1 MRLIVV
7 LILLKYCKGRRNN
20 LELNDFQIDV
30 LKEIGNIGAGNAA
43 TSLSEMLSKRI
54 DMNVPEVSLLN
65 YDDIIESIGG
75 AENVVVGILVSF
87 DGEMDGVILFLL
99 KKEFV
104 HLIINSLLGTELH
117 NFEEISE
124 MEMSALSEIGNI
136 MVSSYVNS
144 VSTLTN
150 MKIDISVPSLNI
162 DMSGALLDA
171 VAAEFADVAD
181 KVIFIKEKYF
191 CQDETVYSH
200 MLLLP
205 SMSSLKILLN
215 CFGMDI

>member
-1 MRLIVV
+1 M
-7 LILLKYCKGRRNN
+7 
-20 LELNDFQIDV
+20 ELNEIHIDV

-43 TSLSEMLSKRI
+43 TSLSQMLSKRI
-54 DMNVPEVSLLN
+54 DMNVPEVSLLDYEN
-65 YDDIIESIGG
+65 VINSIGG

-87 DGEMDGVILFLL
+87 EGEIDGVILFLL

-104 HLIINSLLGTELH
+104 HMILNSLLGTELQG
-117 NFEEISE
+117 FEDISE

-144 VSTLTN
+144 ISSLTN
-150 MKIDISVPSLNI
+150 MTIDITVPSLNI

-171 VAAEFADVAD
+171 VTAEFSEAAD
-181 KVIFIKEKYF
+181 KVIFIREKYF
-191 CQDETVYSH
+191 CQEETIYSH

-205 SMSSLKILLN
+205 SMSSLEILLRK
-215 CFGMDI
+215 FGMEI

>member
-1 MRLIVV
+1 M
-7 LILLKYCKGRRNN
+7 
-20 LELNDFQIDV
+20 ELNEIHIDI

-43 TSLSEMLSKRI
+43 TSLSQMLSKRI
-54 DMNVPEVSLLN
+54 DMNVPEVSLLDYEN
-65 YDDIIESIGG
+65 VINSIGG

-87 DGEMDGVILFLL
+87 EGEIEGVILFLL

-104 HLIINSLLGTELH
+104 HMILNSLLGTELH
-117 NFEEISE
+117 SFEDISE

-144 VSTLTN
+144 ISSLTN
-150 MKIDISVPSLNI
+150 MAIDITVPSLNI

-171 VAAEFADVAD
+171 VTAEFSEAADR
-181 KVIFIKEKYF
+181 VIFIREKYF
-191 CQDETVYSH
+191 CQEETIYSH

-205 SMSSLKILLN
+205 SMSSLEILLRK
-215 CFGMDI
+215 FGMEI

>member
-1 MRLIVV
+1 M
-7 LILLKYCKGRRNN
+7 
-20 LELNDFQIDV
+20 ELNETHIDI

-43 TSLSEMLSKRI
+43 TSLSQMLSKRI

-65 YDDIIESIGG
+65 YNDVINSIGG

-87 DGEMDGVILFLL
+87 HGDIEGVILFLL

-104 HLIINSLLGTELH
+104 HLILNSLMGTELN

-124 MEMSALSEIGNI
+124 MELSALSEIGNI

-144 VSTLTN
+144 ISSLTN
-150 MKIDISVPSLNI
+150 MAIDITVPSLNI

-171 VAAEFADVAD
+171 VTAEFAEAAD

-191 CQDETVYSH
+191 CQEETIFSH

-205 SMSSLKILLN
+205 SFTSLEILLKR
-215 CFGMDI
+215 FGIDI

>member
-1 MRLIVV
+1 M
-7 LILLKYCKGRRNN
+7 
-20 LELNDFQIDV
+20 ELNELHIDV

-43 TSLSEMLSKRI
+43 TSLSQMLSKRI

-65 YDDIIESIGG
+65 YDDVINSIGG

-87 DGEMDGVILFLL
+87 NGDIDGVILFLL

-104 HLIINSLLGTELH
+104 HLILNSLMGTELQS
-117 NFEEISE
+117 FEEISE
-124 MEMSALSEIGNI
+124 MEMSALAEIGNI
-136 MVSSYVNS
+136 MVSSFVNS
-144 VSTLTN
+144 ISLLTN
-150 MKIDISVPSLNI
+150 MDIDITVPSLNI

-171 VAAEFADVAD
+171 VTVEFAEAAD

-191 CQDETVYSH
+191 CQEETIYSH

-205 SMSSLKILLN
+205 SMTSLKILLKK
-215 CFGMDI
+215 FGIDI

>member
-1 MRLIVV
+1 M
-7 LILLKYCKGRRNN
+7 
-20 LELNDFQIDV
+20 ELNDIHIDV

-54 DMNVPEVSLLN
+54 DMNVPEVSILN
-65 YDDIIESIGG
+65 YNDVIESIGG

-87 DGEMDGVILFLL
+87 DGDIDGVILFLL

-144 VSTLTN
+144 ISSLTN
-150 MKIDISVPSLNI
+150 MKIDITVPSLNI

-171 VAAEFADVAD
+171 VTAEFAEAAD
-181 KVIFIKEKYF
+181 KAIFIKEKYF

-205 SMSSLKILLN
+205 SMTSLSILLRS
-215 CFGMDI
+215 FGLDI

>member
-1 MRLIVV
+1 M
-7 LILLKYCKGRRNN
+7 
-20 LELNDFQIDV
+20 ELNDIHIDV

-43 TSLSEMLSKRI
+43 TSLSSMLSKRI

-65 YDDIIESIGG
+65 YNDIIDSIGG
-75 AENVVVGILVSF
+75 PENVIVGILVSF
-87 DGEMDGVILFLL
+87 EGDIDGVILFLL

-104 HLIINSLLGTELH
+104 HLILNSLLGTELH
-117 NFEEISE
+117 SFEEISD
-124 MEMSALSEIGNI
+124 MDMSALSEIGNI

-144 VSTLTN
+144 ISSLTN
-150 MKIDISVPSLNI
+150 MRIDITVPSLNI

-171 VAAEFADVAD
+171 ITAEFSEVAD
-181 KVIFIKEKYF
+181 KVIFIKEKYY

-205 SMSSLKILLN
+205 SMTSLGILLKR
-215 CFGMDI
+215 FGIDI

>member
-1 MRLIVV
+1 
-7 LILLKYCKGRRNN
+7 
-20 LELNDFQIDV
+20 LELNEIHIDV

-43 TSLSEMLSKRI
+43 TSLSQMLSKRI

-65 YDDIIESIGG
+65 YDDVIDSIGG
-75 AENVVVGILVSF
+75 AENIVVGILVSF
-87 DGEMDGVILFLL
+87 EGDIDGVILFLL

-124 MEMSALSEIGNI
+124 MEMSALSEISNI

-144 VSTLTN
+144 ISSLTE
-150 MKIDISVPSLNI
+150 MKIDITVPSLNI

-171 VAAEFADVAD
+171 VTAEFSEAADR
-181 KVIFIKEKYF
+181 VIFIKEKYF

-205 SMSSLKILLN
+205 SMTSLEILLKR
-215 CFGMDI
+215 FGLDI

>member
-1 MRLIVV
+1 M
-7 LILLKYCKGRRNN
+7 
-20 LELNDFQIDV
+20 ELNENHIDI

-43 TSLSEMLSKRI
+43 TSLSQMLSKRI
-54 DMNVPEVSLLN
+54 DMNVPEVSLLDYEN
-65 YDDIIESIGG
+65 VINSIGG

-87 DGEMDGVILFLL
+87 EGEIEGVILFLL

-104 HLIINSLLGTELH
+104 HMILNSLLGTELH
-117 NFEEISE
+117 SFEDISE

-144 VSTLTN
+144 VSSLTN
-150 MKIDISVPSLNI
+150 MAIDITVPSLNI

-171 VAAEFADVAD
+171 VTAEFSEAADR
-181 KVIFIKEKYF
+181 VIFIREKYF
-191 CQDETVYSH
+191 CQEETIYSH

-205 SMSSLKILLN
+205 SMSSLEILLRK
-215 CFGMDI
+215 FGMEI

>member
-1 MRLIVV
+1 M
-7 LILLKYCKGRRNN
+7 
-20 LELNDFQIDV
+20 ELNEIHIDV

-43 TSLSEMLSKRI
+43 TSLSQMLSKRI

-65 YDDIIESIGG
+65 YDDVINSIGG

-87 DGEMDGVILFLL
+87 VGDIDGVILFLL

-104 HLIINSLLGTELH
+104 HLILNSLMGTELQS
-117 NFEEISE
+117 FEEISE
-124 MEMSALSEIGNI
+124 MEMSALAEIGNI
-136 MVSSYVNS
+136 MVSSFVNS
-144 VSTLTN
+144 ISLLTN
-150 MKIDISVPSLNI
+150 MDIDITVPSLNI

-171 VAAEFADVAD
+171 VTAEFAEAAD

-191 CQDETVYSH
+191 CQEETIFSH

-205 SMSSLKILLN
+205 SMTSLEIILKK
-215 CFGMDI
+215 FGIDI